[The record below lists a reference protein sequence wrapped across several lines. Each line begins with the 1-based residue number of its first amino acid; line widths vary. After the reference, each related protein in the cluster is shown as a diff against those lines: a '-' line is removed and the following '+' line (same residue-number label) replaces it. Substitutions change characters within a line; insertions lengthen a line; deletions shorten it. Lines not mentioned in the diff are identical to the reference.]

1 MLGFFTAFL
10 TAFSYIALGI
20 GCFVIYNVFSITA
33 AQRQRE
39 SALLRAI
46 GASRRQVTIS
56 LLVEALIVGVI
67 GSVIG
72 FVAGIGLSRALSALL
87 NAIGLEIPTAG
98 LTIATGAITRTVI
111 IGTTITIL
119 SAILPALRS
128 GRVPPLAAMRETAL
142 DTVQKLTRRVAIG
155 LVLIVAGAIA
165 LFAAMNGASVAILGV
180 GVLGVFAGVLVIG
193 PALSK
198 PVAVVLGKPVAKLR
212 GVTGAMSQQNAAR
225 NPKRTARTAAPV
237 LIGVALVTAFTALA
251 ASVKNEIR
259 ESIGSSFRGDYAL
272 SVKNQGFGGIPM
284 SVTDRI
290 ASLKE
295 VSQATGVGF
304 IAAKVGDESPF
315 VLVFNPQT
323 SDGLYSLNMVEG
335 SQEGLT
341 KNEILVEADKAL
353 SKNLTIGSSVQVT
366 LVDGRSM
373 QLKVAGTYTDAFGNY
388 AVSRELFDGST
399 TPLFDSFVY
408 IKTAEGVSEESART
422 AISAISSDLG
432 IGTLESRD
440 EYIDTQAAQVD
451 QFLALIYG
459 LLFLSVIIA
468 IVGII
473 ITLLLSVFER
483 RHEIGLLRAVG
494 MTRSQVRTMVRWESV
509 ITSLFGAVTG
519 VILGILTGI
528 VIVVSLNDSGFS
540 AFTLP
545 IGNTISI
552 LIGAFIIGV
561 IAAVFPAWRATRTE
575 IIASIASA

>member
-1 MLGFFTAFL
+1 MFRLSLKMTVARKGRLLLTSLAIILGTSFLSGTTIFSDTINSTFDRLFTDVFRDVDAYVRSTDSVDTGFGEVRASSPVAVLDKILNVKGVAAAVGDMQSYARVIAKDGKPLGEDQGPTQAIDAVLPADAKLETLTGAEITEETTSQIKKVLGFFTAFL

-72 FVAGIGLSRALSALL
+72 FVAGIGLSRALSVLL

-98 LTIATGAITRTVI
+98 LTIATDAITRTVL
-111 IGTTITIL
+111 IGTIITIL

-237 LIGVALVTAFTALA
+237 LIG
-251 ASVKNEIR
+251 
-259 ESIGSSFRGDYAL
+259 
-272 SVKNQGFGGIPM
+272 
-284 SVTDRI
+284 
-290 ASLKE
+290 
-295 VSQATGVGF
+295 
-304 IAAKVGDESPF
+304 
-315 VLVFNPQT
+315 
-323 SDGLYSLNMVEG
+323 
-335 SQEGLT
+335 
-341 KNEILVEADKAL
+341 
-353 SKNLTIGSSVQVT
+353 
-366 LVDGRSM
+366 
-373 QLKVAGTYTDAFGNY
+373 
-388 AVSRELFDGST
+388 
-399 TPLFDSFVY
+399 
-408 IKTAEGVSEESART
+408 
-422 AISAISSDLG
+422 
-432 IGTLESRD
+432 
-440 EYIDTQAAQVD
+440 
-451 QFLALIYG
+451 
-459 LLFLSVIIA
+459 
-468 IVGII
+468 
-473 ITLLLSVFER
+473 
-483 RHEIGLLRAVG
+483 
-494 MTRSQVRTMVRWESV
+494 
-509 ITSLFGAVTG
+509 
-519 VILGILTGI
+519 
-528 VIVVSLNDSGFS
+528 
-540 AFTLP
+540 
-545 IGNTISI
+545 
-552 LIGAFIIGV
+552 
-561 IAAVFPAWRATRTE
+561 
-575 IIASIASA
+575 